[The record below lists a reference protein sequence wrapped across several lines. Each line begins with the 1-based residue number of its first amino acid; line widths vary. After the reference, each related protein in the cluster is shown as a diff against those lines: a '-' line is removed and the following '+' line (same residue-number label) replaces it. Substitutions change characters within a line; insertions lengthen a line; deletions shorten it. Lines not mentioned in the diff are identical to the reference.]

1 MALRENIIEKKLD
14 CMVQQWACKQRSYLS
29 FYQAEV
35 GHHYYSRRHKLLRW
49 DLLNI
54 IPLTNEEHRNVHD
67 GKYIIEIQNPFRE
80 LYLSQ
85 RANMDYK
92 QYLLENGWSE
102 REFLQRCYEKIE
114 RELDDNNKSGIFK

>member
-1 MALRENIIEKKLD
+1 MALKTSIIETKLD
-14 CMVQQWACKQRSYLS
+14 HMVQQWACQQRSYLS
-29 FYQAEV
+29 HVPAEV

-54 IPLTNEEHRNVHD
+54 IPLTNEEHRRYHD
-67 GKYIIEIQNPFRE
+67 GKILIEIENPFRE

-85 RANMDYK
+85 RVTMDYK
-92 QYLLENGWSE
+92 QYLLENGWTE

-114 RELDDNNKSGIFK
+114 RELD